1 MNKELGG
8 KGRDDS
14 TLDFMVGNDRG
25 PTGSEGTH
33 RSGPPGHIIPK
44 AIFGRNKIRY
54 ARIERNG
61 MGPDHVGRHVS
72 LVVLLLVER
81 LTHLRGHPSVLYNTL
96 LPHLTK

>member
-8 KGRDDS
+8 QGWDDS
-14 TLDFMVGNDRG
+14 MRDFMVGKDHG
-25 PTGSEGTH
+25 PTRSEGTH
-33 RSGPPGHIIPK
+33 RSGPPEHIIPTT
-44 AIFGRNKIRY
+44 IFGRNKIRY

-61 MGPDHVGRHVS
+61 MGPDHVGRHVG

-81 LTHLRGHPSVLYNTL
+81 LTHLTGQPSVLYNTL